1 MTCPARYL
9 LLPIFSSLPIML
21 PTPACAAPEVAA
33 GSELNAEAWGIVTNQ
48 AVTVAGHE
56 FCKYFLAEWRDKPGS
71 DRYTLAIRER
81 PSARWG
87 SQVWVEFSQRRVYQ
101 VQLPPARAELRAL
114 AESAAENAYQAIVDI
129 ERQQRLLSDADLAP
143 DEF

>member
-1 MTCPARYL
+1 MSCPTRYFL
-9 LLPIFSSLPIML
+9 LSILPIML
-21 PTPACAAPEVAA
+21 PVPARAAPAPAA
-33 GSELNAEAWGIVTNQ
+33 ASGLNAEAWGIVTNQ

-87 SQVWVEFSQRRVYQ
+87 SQVWVEFAQRRVYQ

>member
-1 MTCPARYL
+1 MIYHVRHIPLSLLALAWPAVCAE
-9 LLPIFSSLPIML
+9 
-21 PTPACAAPEVAA
+21 PAQTS
-33 GSELNAEAWGIVTNQ
+33 GQTSGLELRADAWGIVTNQ

-71 DRYTLAIRER
+71 ERYTLAIRER

-87 SQVWVEFSQRRVYQ
+87 SQVWVEFAQRRIYQ
-101 VQLPPARAELRAL
+101 VQLPPARAELQAL
-114 AESAAENAYQAIVDI
+114 AESAAENAYQTIVDI

>member
-1 MTCPARYL
+1 MSCPTRYFL
-9 LLPIFSSLPIML
+9 LSILPIML
-21 PTPACAAPEVAA
+21 PVPARAAPAPAPAA
-33 GSELNAEAWGIVTNQ
+33 ASGLNAEAWGIVTNQ

-87 SQVWVEFSQRRVYQ
+87 SQVWVEFAQRRVYQ